1 MRQLTRIIGRH
12 DESCMA
18 VTAKKPDTPE
28 SVTRNLRNLDLSRP
42 LRADY
47 QYCNLMYT
55 AASHLV
61 VVLSGRSFESFLRD
75 RIWTPLEMR
84 DTHLGVSGVL
94 ASEAKHQ
101 LAQGYCWDEDKQES
115 YPAPYLDEPE
125 GEGAG
130 SIFSNVQ
137 DYAKWIRMMIKRTGP
152 LSTAAH
158 RELLRPRIIC
168 KSETED
174 ETEGETEDSLKPFHS
189 HLLYALGW
197 EIETYRGY
205 TVVGHD
211 GCVSGF
217 GSSMRYLPQLDWG
230 IVLFGNSDGANPVAD
245 ILCWHLIDELLAV
258 PASERFDWDKFARQ
272 QKEAYDEKQERT
284 DLYPERPDPPLPMA
298 APLQSHVGR
307 YRNAGYHDFL
317 VDLQHGQL
325 HVDAKDRSF
334 AFDLLF
340 EHVSGE
346 YFVAVII
353 GAIDG
358 YREKV
363 KAQFA
368 LGSDGVV
375 QRLGIAFVVEMED
388 SMVWFTRVEDW
399 KDSLALSKSRDSR

>member
-1 MRQLTRIIGRH
+1 MFACPIAWQQMHELTRMIGRH

-42 LRADY
+42 LRVEY

-61 VVLSGRSFESFLRD
+61 TVLSGCSFEDFLRD

-84 DTHLGVSGVL
+84 DTHLGVSGIV
-94 ASEAKHQ
+94 ASDAKNQ
-101 LAQGYCWDEDKQES
+101 LARGYCWDEDEQES
-115 YPAPYLDEPE
+115 YPISHLDQPE
-125 GEGAG
+125 GDGAG
-130 SIFSNVQ
+130 SIFSSVQ
-137 DYAKWIRMMIKRTGP
+137 DYAKWIKMMIGRTGP
-152 LSTAAH
+152 LSKAGH
-158 RELLRPRIIC
+158 QELVKPRII
-168 KSETED
+168 SQFETED
-174 ETEGETEDSLKPFHS
+174 ETEHSPKPFHG

-197 EIETYRGY
+197 EIENYRGY
-205 TVVGHD
+205 TVIRHD

-217 GSSMRYLPQLDWG
+217 GSSMRYLPQLEWG
-230 IVLFGNSDGANPVAD
+230 IVLFGNSDGANHVAE

-258 PASERFDWDKFARQ
+258 PASERFNWDKFARQ
-272 QKEAYDEKQERT
+272 QEQTFADKQERK
-284 DLYPERPDPPLPMA
+284 DLYPERPNPPLPMA

-307 YRNAGYHDFL
+307 YRNAGYHDL
-317 VDLQHGQL
+317 VVDLQDGQL

-334 AFDLLF
+334 AFDLIF

-346 YFVAVII
+346 FFIAVIV

-358 YREKV
+358 YEEKV
-363 KAQFA
+363 KAQFV

-375 QRLGIAFVVEMED
+375 QRLGIAFVVEMAD
-388 SMVWFTRVEDW
+388 SMVWFTRVE
-399 KDSLALSKSRDSR
+399 S